1 MLVIAELKLLS
12 QLHML
17 FDNEPSGLARE
28 VVQLQISS
36 FLADVCYLLLLNSL
50 TPSSSFCLAQFSL
63 CHLSQFFL
71 QR

>member
-1 MLVIAELKLLS
+1 MLVTAELKLLWHI
-12 QLHML
+12 LML
-17 FDNEPSGLARE
+17 FANKPSGLIRE

-50 TPSSSFCLAQFSL
+50 MPSSSCLVQLSF

-71 QR
+71 